1 MKTWQL
7 LLGVTLGLLAAVHST
22 PLSTVSNILAQPEE
36 DVFAEAMTEGFLIN
50 EPTSPSP
57 TTESFKT
64 NTTSQAPL
72 LSDFVT
78 EGSGEIMSSQWLEG
92 SGEDPIGTSAV
103 PTQDSSLTTESG
115 ENPETPHT
123 TQWPHLEFTTEGS
136 STTSP
141 YEWMDASGDD
151 PIGTSAVPTQDSS
164 LTTESGENPE
174 TPHTTQWPHL
184 EFTTEGSSTTSPY
197 EWMDGSGD
205 DPIGT
210 SAVPTQD
217 STPTESFE
225 TTNFMMEKSVVTPSS
240 VFDSTT
246 ETTTESISSVLSE
259 DSSSDLSNIQTTN
272 SESTPFPVLQRR
284 NFLNVGFERFSSN
297 APLHDS
303 EPETANSH
311 SSHGH
316 EKVLPVVGHSRQ
328 DWLVIVG
335 VAVGIMA
342 LMGLCVAV
350 ATRDKWNKK
359 SSSSDKNTNLQN
371 QKMEQEMQT
380 FLTKSEPKENGQNG
394 EYTVIPLAD
403 IPEKYLSN

>member
-7 LLGVTLGLLAAVHST
+7 LFGVILGLLAAVHST

-36 DVFAEAMTEGFLIN
+36 DVFAEAMTEEFLIN

-78 EGSGEIMSSQWLEG
+78 EGSGEITFTQWLEG

-115 ENPETPHT
+115 ENPETPQT

-151 PIGTSAVPTQDSS
+151 PIGTSAVPTQD
-164 LTTESGENPE
+164 L
-174 TPHTTQWPHL
+174 
-184 EFTTEGSSTTSPY
+184 
-197 EWMDGSGD
+197 
-205 DPIGT
+205 
-210 SAVPTQD
+210 
-217 STPTESFE
+217 TPTESFE
-225 TTNFMMEKSVVTPSS
+225 TTKFMMEESVVTPSS

-246 ETTTESISSVLSE
+246 ETTTESITSVLSE
-259 DSSSDLSNIQTTN
+259 DSSSDLSNIQTTH

-297 APLHDS
+297 PLHDS

-316 EKVLPVVGHSRQ
+316 DKVLPVVGHSRQ
-328 DWLVIVG
+328 DWLIIVG

-359 SSSSDKNTNLQN
+359 SSSSSDKNTNLQN
-371 QKMEQEMQT
+371 QKMEKEMQT